1 MAINTD
7 APFLLGQRFG
17 PGMAG
22 RGRGRIINVGS
33 QQTVRAFGNSG
44 AYGVSKAAVVALT
57 RSQAEAWSAAGVCC
71 NAIIPGFVETPLTR
85 KVFSDPARVAALAA
99 RTMVGRNGVPND
111 MVGAAIFLASPAAS
125 YPSVHAASSPPNGI
139 FAGEYD
145 RGIDPLAWL
154 SAPCV
159 MGVLNV
165 TPDSFS
171 DAGAFLDACD
181 ALRRFGQM
189 AGDGAVICDIGAEST
204 RPGAAPV
211 SADEQLRRLE
221 PVLQA
226 LSSGCDVAISIDT
239 SSVSVARAALDVG
252 AVLVNDVT
260 AGRGDP
266 DLLPLVAERGAAVCL
281 VHMQGEPQTM
291 QQAPRYDDVASEV
304 AAFLEERLSAAV
316 TAGVPEAHV
325 VLDPGIGFGKRLE
338 DNLALLQ
345 QLPRLVALGR
355 PVVVGVSR
363 KGMFGQLLGRQ
374 VDERLA
380 GSLAAGLL
388 AIDRGAAVLR
398 VHDIRE
404 TADVIEVW
412 RAVRGVG

>member
-1 MAINTD
+1 M
-7 APFLLGQRFG
+7 
-17 PGMAG
+17 
-22 RGRGRIINVGS
+22 
-33 QQTVRAFGNSG
+33 
-44 AYGVSKAAVVALT
+44 
-57 RSQAEAWSAAGVCC
+57 RSSC
-71 NAIIPGFVETPLTR
+71 PLR
-85 KVFSDPARVAALAA
+85 
-99 RTMVGRNGVPND
+99 
-111 MVGAAIFLASPAAS
+111 
-125 YPSVHAASSPPNGI
+125 PSNGI

-154 SAPCV
+154 SPPCV

-171 DAGAFLDACD
+171 DGGAFLDPCD

-221 PVLQA
+221 PVFEA

-239 SSVSVARAALDVG
+239 SSVSVAAAALDVG

-260 AGRGDP
+260 AGRADP
-266 DLLPLVAERGAAVCL
+266 NLLPLVAERGAAVCL

-291 QQAPRYDDVASEV
+291 QRAPRYDDVAGEV
-304 AAFLEERLSAAV
+304 AAFLEERLAAAV

-338 DNLALLQ
+338 DNLALLR

-363 KGMFGQLLGRQ
+363 KGMFGDLLGRQ

-380 GSLAAGLL
+380 GSLAAGLI

-404 TADVIEVW
+404 TADVIDVW
-412 RAVRGVG
+412 RAVRGAR